1 MIVASSI
8 EEALL
13 QRLEVYKKQ
22 AQAATEEGN
31 SSKARRMGRV
41 VKQFEDALKL
51 HRAGKPIPVDELP
64 TPPGY
69 GPIPVEG
76 GAEKPPPV
84 PVRPSRPA
92 PPPRKEPDDGSP
104 KTSGKKFVLYL

>member
-1 MIVASSI
+1 MLASSV

-22 AQAATEEGN
+22 VQSATEEGN

-51 HRAGKPIPVDELP
+51 HRAGKPVPVEELP

-69 GPIPVEG
+69 GPIPVDG

-84 PVRPSRPA
+84 PLRPSKPKA
-92 PPPRKEPDDGSP
+92 EPHPEPNEGSANV
-104 KTSGKKFVLYL
+104 SGKE